1 MPSATAAPSASCSAT
16 DLPRQALDMNS
27 MSGRFGNRR
36 GVALPVALIGLV
48 VVSLLVTSALLTGA
62 TEAAISG
69 AQVSSTRSLYDAEGG
84 LQEYLSD
91 VAAEVDNFD
100 PGIRTVTLA
109 ENDQEVRLTV
119 STMYSEVYAAGDSAR
134 RTISILAEPQRQERS
149 SGRAVLAMVR
159 QLGLITN
166 MNLDVNEGAVVGSS
180 LEVGG
185 NSKVIDRSTL
195 CSDTTGGGAVKHA
208 EGASVTSRGSG
219 EISGAV
225 RRAETSGEDFMREV
239 LGGYSV
245 RDLAEYADI
254 KFGTV
259 FGEDPFPTNAKPSW
273 NNSDPKLRWG
283 CPTSMG
289 FNCPNPADTLLF
301 PIVAIDAGGGVID
314 LQGEHG
320 QGILMVVN
328 GHLQITGNFR
338 FKGVLMVEGYID
350 MSGTGGT
357 TGAKIEGSVLA
368 FGLNT
373 DQRSR
378 VSESETQG
386 NAVIAYNRCAVE
398 EAQEAFNERSR
409 LKPAYQGGSTT
420 FSWYEVVR

>member
-1 MPSATAAPSASCSAT
+1 
-16 DLPRQALDMNS
+16 MNS
-27 MSGRFGNRR
+27 MSGRFGDRR

-48 VVSLLVTSALLTGA
+48 IVSLLVTSALLTGA

-69 AQVSSTRSLYDAEGG
+69 AQVSGTRSLYDAEGG

-91 VAAEVDNFD
+91 VAAGVETFD
-100 PGIRTVTLA
+100 PGSRTVTLA
-109 ENDQEVRLTV
+109 ENDQEVQLTLA
-119 STMYSEVYAAGDSAR
+119 TMYSEVYAGGDSAR
-134 RTISILAEPQRQERS
+134 RTISILAEPQRQGRS

-159 QLGLITN
+159 QLGVITN
-166 MNLDVNEGAVVGSS
+166 MNLNVNEGAVVGSD

-208 EGASVTSRGSG
+208 EGASVSTSGSG
-219 EISGAV
+219 DIDGAV
-225 RRAETSGEDFMREV
+225 RESDTSGEEFMREV
-239 LGGYSV
+239 LGGYTL
-245 RDLAEYADI
+245 RDLTEYADI
-254 KFGTV
+254 KFGSMFT
-259 FGEDPFPTNAKPSW
+259 EDPFPTNGNPSW

-283 CPTSMG
+283 CPTNMG
-289 FNCPNPADTLLF
+289 FNCPNPADTLLY
-301 PIVAIDAGGGVID
+301 PIIAIDAGGGAID

-320 QGILMVVN
+320 QGILIIVN
-328 GHLQITGNFR
+328 GHLKITGNFR
-338 FKGVLMVEGYID
+338 FKGVLMVEGYVD

-368 FGLNT
+368 FGMNT
-373 DQRSR
+373 DQKSR

-398 EAQEAFNERSR
+398 EAQEAYNRRSR
-409 LKPAYQGGSTT
+409 ESPNYQGASTT